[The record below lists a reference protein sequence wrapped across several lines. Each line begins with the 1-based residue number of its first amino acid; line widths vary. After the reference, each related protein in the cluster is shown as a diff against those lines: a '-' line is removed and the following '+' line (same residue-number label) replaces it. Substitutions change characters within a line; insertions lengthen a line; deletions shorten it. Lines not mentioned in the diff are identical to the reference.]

1 MSLLHL
7 DAVAFATPADQVS
20 MQQNNVSPVFNAIT
34 PTCSQSPF
42 AAIKSEP
49 NMSDCVTSMANWPQP
64 ASVLTKLSSDS
75 HFNGGYDMSSQFSH
89 SASAPAYPTPDQN
102 IPQKVSAIGN
112 PLGSGYESA
121 NLMLN
126 TAALGTHQHSSE
138 LATGFAVPMHGGL
151 PGTTSLSEFA
161 TAATTPNADHN
172 SAGSSPLS
180 SQQNMLSHT
189 HMSPV
194 SMMSG
199 QVLHSLGDIPSIS
212 AGMMG
217 PISRPMEM
225 LAGHSMLDSSMS
237 LSHQLPSTILH
248 STGMGSADIAENG
261 LSSAESSGYGICED
275 ITKDHIAYWDSNN
288 FVCIPVME
296 NLRAELN
303 LKGMTANHTDSLQK
317 NFNDY
322 QFKRQTDQRR
332 IRHTTEQ
339 GIVKFSNENFLP
351 GRRDLLDLVVRKS
364 ALKKLQNGGSR
375 ERPSGTAQA
384 RKKPRVPSMR
394 QNGSRTSRQS
404 TSERLKPYG
413 RPMPIE
419 AGPMVSFPMSV
430 SPTTSFQTHHMHNP
444 PNIPQYYGNEG
455 PSMVMQPL
463 GVANLGFSIA
473 HSMPLSDRPEPGLI
487 PASNGS
493 YSQQPFYMN
502 NASPGLMPSFMH
514 PPPHVNL
521 PTSFH
526 GQYPTPLPPP
536 QHHTTH
542 TLAPLYPQQQHEYQE
557 NSPHNGLE
565 DHYHGSHQLPLHPPH
580 MQQPHQYQ
588 VFATP
593 GDMHSHHTPP
603 RGVDSSSHPA

>member
-7 DAVAFATPADQVS
+7 DAVAFATPADQAP
-20 MQQNNVSPVFNAIT
+20 MQQNSASPVFNVVT

-49 NMSDCVTSMANWPQP
+49 NVPSCITSMANWHQST
-64 ASVLTKLSSDS
+64 SVLTKLSSDGN
-75 HFNGGYDMSSQFSH
+75 FNGGYDMSSQFSH
-89 SASAPAYPTPDQN
+89 NASAPAYPTPDQN
-102 IPQKVSAIGN
+102 IPPKVSAIGN
-112 PLGSGYESA
+112 PLGSEYERA
-121 NLMLN
+121 NMLLN
-126 TAALGTHQHSSE
+126 TTDLGAHQHSSE
-138 LATGFAVPMHGGL
+138 LQRGFAVSMHGGL
-151 PGTTSLSEFA
+151 PGATSLSEFA
-161 TAATTPNADHN
+161 TAATTPNGDHN
-172 SAGSSPLS
+172 STGSSPLS
-180 SQQNMLSHT
+180 SQQNMLGHT
-189 HMSPV
+189 HMSPI

-199 QVLHSLGDIPSIS
+199 QVLHSLGDIPPIS
-212 AGMMG
+212 AGMMA
-217 PISRPMEM
+217 PISQPMEM

-248 STGMGSADIAENG
+248 STGMGSADIADNG

-275 ITKDHIAYWDSNN
+275 ATMDHIAYWDSNN

-296 NLRAELN
+296 NLRVELN
-303 LKGMTANHTDSLQK
+303 SKGMTANHTDSLQK

-332 IRHTTEQ
+332 IRHTSEQ

-364 ALKKLQNGGSR
+364 ALKKLQNGGNR

-384 RKKPRVPSMR
+384 RKKPRVPSTR

-419 AGPMVSFPMSV
+419 AGPMSVFPMSV

-444 PNIPQYYGNEG
+444 SNIPQYYGNEG

-463 GVANLGFSIA
+463 GVANIGFNIA
-473 HSMPLSDRPEPGLI
+473 HSMPLSDRPEPVLI
-487 PASNGS
+487 PASNGG
-493 YSQQPFYMN
+493 YSQPLYMN
-502 NASPGLMPSFMH
+502 NASPGLMPGFMH

-526 GQYPTPLPPP
+526 GQYPTPLPP
-536 QHHTTH
+536 QHHAAH
-542 TLAPLYPQQQHEYQE
+542 TLAPLYPQQQQHEYQE

-565 DHYHGSHQLPLHPPH
+565 DYYHGSHQLPLHPPH

-593 GDMHSHHTPP
+593 GDMHSHYTPP

>member
-20 MQQNNVSPVFNAIT
+20 MQQNNASPVFHAVT

-49 NMSDCVTSMANWPQP
+49 NLPGCVTSMANWQQP
-64 ASVLTKLSSDS
+64 ASVLTKLSSDGN
-75 HFNGGYDMSSQFSH
+75 FNGSYDMNSQFSH
-89 SASAPAYPTPDQN
+89 NASAPAYPTPDQN
-102 IPQKVSAIGN
+102 IPPKVGPIGH
-112 PLGSGYESA
+112 PLVSGYESTS
-121 NLMLN
+121 LLLD
-126 TAALGTHQHSSE
+126 TAALGAHQHSSE
-138 LATGFAVPMHGGL
+138 LPSGFAVPMHGGL
-151 PGTTSLSEFA
+151 PGATSLSEFA
-161 TAATTPNADHN
+161 TAATTPNGDHN
-172 SAGSSPLS
+172 STSSSPLS
-180 SQQNMLSHT
+180 SQQNMLGHT
-189 HMSPV
+189 QMSPV
-194 SMMSG
+194 SMISG

-212 AGMMG
+212 AGMME

-237 LSHQLPSTILH
+237 LSHQLPSNILH

-261 LSSAESSGYGICED
+261 LSSAESSGFGICEAREL
-275 ITKDHIAYWDSNN
+275 DHIAYWDSNN
-288 FVCIPVME
+288 YVCIPSME

-303 LKGMTANHTDSLQK
+303 TKGMTANHTDSLQK

-332 IRHTTEQ
+332 IRHTSEVGT
-339 GIVKFSNENFLP
+339 VKFSNDNFLP

-364 ALKKLQNGGSR
+364 ALKKLQNGGNR
-375 ERPSGTAQA
+375 ERPNGTAQA
-384 RKKPRVPSMR
+384 RKKPRVPSTR
-394 QNGSRTSRQS
+394 QNSSRTSRQS

-419 AGPMVSFPMSV
+419 GGPMASFPMSV
-430 SPTTSFQTHHMHNP
+430 SPTASFQTHHAHNP
-444 PNIPQYYGNEG
+444 SNIPQFYGNEG
-455 PSMVMQPL
+455 PSMMMQPL
-463 GVANLGFSIA
+463 GVTNLGFNIA
-473 HSMPLSDRPEPGLI
+473 HSMPLSDRPEPALI
-487 PASNGS
+487 PASNGG
-493 YSQQPFYMN
+493 YSQQHFYVN

-521 PTSFH
+521 PTPFH
-526 GQYPTPLPPP
+526 GQYSTPLPQQQP
-536 QHHTTH
+536 HATH
-542 TLAPLYPQQQHEYQE
+542 TLAPLYPQQPREYQE
-557 NSPHNGLE
+557 NSPHNGFE
-565 DHYHGSHQLPLHPPH
+565 DHYHGSHQLPLHPPQ

-603 RGVDSSSHPA
+603 RGLDSSSHPA